1 MTTEQKSFIKQNWLT
16 ATNLV
21 FLIAIVVNQA
31 KWQQTVDSKIIEF
44 DRHINNEIQHMPFQE
59 KIEVFVP
66 RIELDNR
73 LLNIEN
79 TLQDIKQAINEK

>member
-1 MTTEQKSFIKQNWLT
+1 MTSEQKSFIKQNWLT

-21 FLIAIVVNQA
+21 FLVAIVVNMA

-73 LLNIEN
+73 LKNIEN
-79 TLQDIKQAINEK
+79 TLQDIKSAVNEK